1 MSTEEV
7 VTGSSFFAKKCC
19 SQSIRRKNERNSK
32 KKMNVGKDRCKDS
45 PYSPSE
51 ENTTSCDDMDDYLNR
66 IKCVPIPNDQI
77 IPDPKL
83 NENCSVCG
91 ADFSIEMHEK
101 PTPKKKM
108 IMYIQGIPKF
118 AQEML
123 EIIMTWIEKRR
134 SGNAGDSQVRTKSR
148 AKVNELRVAEELAL
162 GAMAGAVPMLSKKDR
177 ADHAE
182 RLSARESKRSSPF
195 Y

>member
-1 MSTEEV
+1 M
-7 VTGSSFFAKKCC
+7 
-19 SQSIRRKNERNSK
+19 
-32 KKMNVGKDRCKDS
+32 
-45 PYSPSE
+45 
-51 ENTTSCDDMDDYLNR
+51 L
-66 IKCVPIPNDQI
+66 
-77 IPDPKL
+77 
-83 NENCSVCG
+83 
-91 ADFSIEMHEK
+91 EK
-101 PTPKKKM
+101 PTPKKKV

-134 SGNAGDSQVRTKSR
+134 SGNACDSQVRTKSR

-177 ADHAE
+177 KDHAE

-195 Y
+195 YQELEPILTKKCDVCVLSTYSKIFLFMDVLLQTRLWSSSIDEIEQIYL